1 MSSSTDDLRDL
12 LSALRD
18 GVMFYAE
25 AGERAEHAAHR
36 ELFAQM
42 ATDKREAART
52 VEKLLGPIERPA
64 DGTWSAKIK
73 EGYTR
78 IRALLSADKDVVF
91 INELEAAE
99 DRVVE
104 HFRRCLC
111 TAVEPNTHRVLERI
125 YPAALAA
132 HQRMREMKHAAVE
145 N

>member
-1 MSSSTDDLRDL
+1 MSSAGDLGDL

-42 ATDKREAART
+42 AADKRGAARS

-64 DGTWSAKIK
+64 DGTWSAKIV

-78 IRALLSADKDVVF
+78 IRAKLSADKDIVF

-99 DRVVE
+99 DRVLE
-104 HFRRCLC
+104 IFRRCLSS
-111 TAVEPNTHRVLERI
+111 ASQPEVRRVLDRI

-132 HQRMREMKHAAVE
+132 HQRMREMKHAAME

>member
-1 MSSSTDDLRDL
+1 MSATGDMREL

-25 AGERAEHAAHR
+25 AGERAEHVAHR
-36 ELFAQM
+36 ELFARM
-42 ATDKREAART
+42 ATDKRAAARSI
-52 VEKLLGPIERPA
+52 ERLLGPIERPA

-78 IRALLSADKDVVF
+78 VRALLSADKDAIF

-104 HFRRCLC
+104 HFRRCLA
-111 TAVEPNTHRVLERI
+111 TAAEPEARRVLERI

-132 HQRMREMKHAAVE
+132 HERMRDLKHPAVGD
-145 N
+145 